1 MKYIKIILSEPIIII
16 TFLPSIFF
24 LLLMI
29 LIQKIILIK
38 IGFLHSN
45 RLGHFA
51 ANTELYILKKKNL
64 ILVQLIFFILEEKRY
79 QINI

>member
-29 LIQKIILIK
+29 VIQKIILIK

-51 ANTELYILKKKNL
+51 ANTELYIFKKKKFNNSS
-64 ILVQLIFFILEEKRY
+64 IDFFYFCIKIFF
-79 QINI
+79 